1 VTTAITEN
9 LQQSSEKLN
18 ESLESVKEQLLT
30 YGIQI
35 QEYLGKVDA
44 NIDGYKFSI
53 EKQGDGLLIDIAF
66 RAMVHPRT
74 STKTAKWNWRE
85 DSENHVLFIAKE
97 VVALT

>member
-1 VTTAITEN
+1 MTTTITEKVTDMRRNAGEN
-9 LQQSSEKLN
+9 LQESSDKLN

-30 YGIQI
+30 YGSQI
-35 QEYLGKVDA
+35 QEYLGKVNA

-74 STKTAKWNWRE
+74 SKITK
-85 DSENHVLFIAKE
+85 
-97 VVALT
+97 

>member
-1 VTTAITEN
+1 MRKNVDDN
-9 LQQSSEKLN
+9 LQQSSDKLN
-18 ESLESVKEQLLT
+18 ESLESVKQQLLA
-30 YGIQI
+30 YGSQI

-74 STKTAKWNWRE
+74 SKITK
-85 DSENHVLFIAKE
+85 
-97 VVALT
+97 